1 MSHIPAFVLGGVPAV
16 NMNVRHR
23 IDFSVGDSVFYIN
36 LPKSGG
42 GSRSIL
48 LVRDIE
54 MDRARKLARADQIG
68 CAADYVPHG
77 GLSGDRDTALAQA
90 GAECLRQN
98 GIKRVSSDNSLPMI
112 FVYHLRDAGIEI
124 DYDPN
129 LAVLDRRTK
138 SDKELEYLREAQS
151 VTEEAM
157 EFACRTICR
166 ATYDEKGVLHDG
178 DTILTSELMRQRIT
192 SFLIAKNCSN
202 HNDSIVV
209 TVPHVADC
217 HHHGSGPLCTGLPVI
232 VDIFPRMNATGY
244 WGDCTRT
251 AVNGEPSSQVL
262 KIHEAVVKAKE
273 AAIHSLRV
281 GTTGN
286 AVHQATVASITGSG
300 YLMGLPP
307 KGAGDDF
314 ISMRHGTGHGIGL
327 DVHEPILLSDGGGEI
342 LNNEVFT
349 VEPGLYSAK
358 FGGVRVEDMVAV
370 TAAGPINFNRLPDHL
385 DWR

>member
-1 MSHIPAFVLGGVPAV
+1 MSTPSAFVLGGVPAV

-23 IDFSVGDSVFYIN
+23 IQFSVGDAVFYIS
-36 LPKSGG
+36 LPQEGG
-42 GSRSIL
+42 ERLSIL

-54 MDRARKLARADQIG
+54 MDRARKLAHAGEIG
-68 CAADYVPHG
+68 CAADYEPEG

-90 GAECLRQN
+90 GAECLRRN
-98 GIKRVSSDNSLPMI
+98 GIDRVRTDGSLPMI
-112 FVYHLRDAGIEI
+112 FTAHLRESGIDVE
-124 DYDPN
+124 YDPQ

-138 SDKELEYLREAQS
+138 SEEELAHLCEAQA

-157 EFACRTICR
+157 EFACRTICA
-166 ATYDEKGVLHDG
+166 ATPDAEGILRDG
-178 DTILTSELMRQRIT
+178 DTVLTSELMRQRIT
-192 SFLIAKNCSN
+192 SFLITKNCSN
-202 HNDSIVV
+202 HHDSIVV

-217 HHHGSGPLCTGLPVI
+217 HHHGTGPLHTGLPVI
-232 VDIFPRMNATGY
+232 VDIFPRVNATGY

-251 AVNGEPSSQVL
+251 AVNGESSPEIVQM
-262 KIHEAVVKAKE
+262 HAAVVKAKADAI
-273 AAIHSLRV
+273 AALRV
-281 GTTGN
+281 GATGD

-300 YLMGLPP
+300 YVMGLPP
-307 KGAGDDF
+307 ESAAAEF
-314 ISMRHGTGHGIGL
+314 TSMRHGTGHGIGL

-342 LNNEVFT
+342 LANEVFT

-370 TAAGPINFNRLPDHL
+370 TAAGPENFNRLPDHL

>member
-1 MSHIPAFVLGGVPAV
+1 MSHIPAFVLGGVSAV

-23 IDFSVGDSVFYIN
+23 INFSVGDAVFYIS
-36 LPKSGG
+36 LPQSGG
-42 GSRSIL
+42 GSRSVL

-54 MDRARKLARADQIG
+54 MGRAKKLANADEIG
-68 CAADYVPHG
+68 CAADYVPQN

-98 GIKRVSSDNSLPMI
+98 GIKMVRTDSSLPMI
-112 FVYHLRDAGIEI
+112 FVSHLRDAGIEVE
-124 DYDPN
+124 YDPN

-151 VTEEAM
+151 ITEEAM
-157 EFACRTICR
+157 EFACRTICK
-166 ATYDEKGVLHDG
+166 ATPDVKGVLHDG
-178 DTILTSELMRQRIT
+178 NTALTSELMRQRIT
-192 SFLIAKNCSN
+192 SFLITKNCSN

-217 HHHGSGPLCTGLPVI
+217 HHHGSGPLRTGLPVI
-232 VDIFPRMNATGY
+232 IDIFPRMNATGY

-251 AVNGEPSSQVL
+251 AVNGEPSSQIL
-262 KIHEAVVKAKE
+262 KMHEAVVKAKDD
-273 AAIHSLRV
+273 AILSLRV

-286 AVHQATVASITGSG
+286 AVHQSTVASITGSG

-307 KGAGDDF
+307 KGSGDDF

-327 DVHEPILLSDGGGEI
+327 DVHEPILLSDGGSEI

-370 TAAGPINFNRLPDHL
+370 TADGPINFNRLPDHL

>member
-1 MSHIPAFVLGGVPAV
+1 MSHITAFVLGGVPAV

-23 IDFSVGDSVFYIN
+23 IDFSVGDAVFYIN

-68 CAADYVPHG
+68 CAADYIPKK

-98 GIKRVSSDNSLPMI
+98 GVKRVRTDRSLPMI
-112 FVYHLRDAGIEI
+112 FVSHLRDAGIELE
-124 DYDPN
+124 YDPN

-138 SDKELEYLREAQS
+138 SSEELVHLREAQS

-157 EFACRTICR
+157 QFACRTICR

-217 HHHGSGPLCTGLPVI
+217 HHHGSGPLYTGLPVI

-251 AVNGEPSSQVL
+251 AVNGEPSPEIL
-262 KIHEAVVKAKE
+262 KMHEAVVKAKQS
-273 AAIHSLRV
+273 AIFSLRV

-286 AVHQATVASITGSG
+286 AVHKATVASITGSG

-370 TAAGPINFNRLPDHL
+370 TADGPINFNRLPDHL

>member
-23 IDFSVGDSVFYIN
+23 IKFSVGDAVFYISM
-36 LPKSGG
+36 PQPDG

-54 MDRARKLARADQIG
+54 MDRARKLAHADEIS
-68 CAADYVPHG
+68 CAADYIPPG

-98 GIKRVSSDNSLPMI
+98 GINRVRVDASLPMI
-112 FVYHLRDAGIEI
+112 FVSHLSDAGIEL

-138 SDKELEYLREAQS
+138 SNEELKYLREAQS
-151 VTEEAM
+151 ITEEAM
-157 EFACRTICR
+157 EFACRTICK
-166 ATYDEKGVLHDG
+166 ATPDVEGVLYDG
-178 DTILTSELMRQRIT
+178 DTVLTSELMRQRIT

-217 HHHGSGPLCTGLPVI
+217 HHHGSGPLRTGLPVI
-232 VDIFPRMNATGY
+232 VDIFPRMNETGY

-251 AVNGEPSSQVL
+251 VVNGEPSPEIL
-262 KIHEAVVKAKE
+262 KMHEAVVKAKE
-273 AAIHSLRV
+273 AAIFSLRV
-281 GTTGN
+281 GITGN

-307 KGAGDDF
+307 KGSGDEF

-370 TAAGPINFNRLPDHL
+370 TADGPINFNRLPDHL